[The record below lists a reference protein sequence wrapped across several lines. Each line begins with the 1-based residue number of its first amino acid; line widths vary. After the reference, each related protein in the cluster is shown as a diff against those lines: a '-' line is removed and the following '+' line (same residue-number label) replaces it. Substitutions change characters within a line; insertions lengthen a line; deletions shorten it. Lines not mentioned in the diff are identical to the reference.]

1 MRNRIAKAGMAATL
15 FFCAW
20 TVAGA
25 AHAVECGAT
34 EESGVWVNP
43 NAALKSLSRLE
54 IKTTCT
60 AGHHGWRVRA
70 LVRCIRTEC
79 TWGYAKGVR
88 RPDGALAA
96 LFETF
101 SADRLVR
108 MSVDRDVM
116 HVAVVNAFRSAQPN
130 SVARY
135 VFERQY
141 DE

>member
-1 MRNRIAKAGMAATL
+1 MRNRIARAGTAAAL
-15 FFCAW
+15 VFCAW
-20 TVAGA
+20 IVAGT
-25 AHAVECGAT
+25 AHATECGAT
-34 EESGVWVNP
+34 EESGIWVNP
-43 NAALKSLSRLE
+43 HAAQKSLARLE
-54 IKTTCT
+54 IKTVCT

-70 LVRCIRTEC
+70 LVRCSRTEC
-79 TWGYAKGVR
+79 SWGYAEGVR

-108 MSVDRDVM
+108 MSVDRDMM
-116 HVAVVNAFRSAQPN
+116 HVAVVNAFRNARPN

>member
-1 MRNRIAKAGMAATL
+1 MAAAVL
-15 FFCAW
+15 FCASI
-20 TVAGA
+20 VAGT
-25 AHAVECGAT
+25 AHTAECGAS

-43 NAALKSLSRLE
+43 NAAQKSLSRLE
-54 IKTTCT
+54 IKTVCT

-70 LVRCIRTEC
+70 LTRCSRTEC
-79 TWGYAKGVR
+79 SWGYAKGVR

-101 SADRLVR
+101 SAERLVR

-116 HVAVVNAFRSAQPN
+116 HVAVVNAFRTARPN
-130 SVARY
+130 SVSRY